1 MIEMFLIGGLMD
13 LLLAFIVFIGV
24 MIAAI
29 ITGFS
34 MTYALLVGLVAF
46 LAVGMRRGFKLN
58 DMLKMGWGG
67 AKESL
72 LVIEVMAVI
81 GFITA
86 IWRLSGTITIFV
98 YYGIKVIT
106 PSLFLVIAYLLACLL
121 SYALGTSFGVAG
133 TVGVIFMALARSG
146 GVDPILTA
154 GVLMSGVYFGDRCSP
169 VSSSANLVAGIT
181 GTQIFDNVK
190 VMMKTALTPFVITLM
205 LYIGLSIANPITTV
219 DQDLLNTFE
228 SEFNLSLWAFV
239 PAILMLLLPLFKVNV
254 LKAMGLSI
262 LSGVLVSYF
271 VQGVPLL
278 QIFRICIFG
287 YKATG
292 EGLAT
297 ILNGGGLM
305 SMMEI
310 VIILIISS
318 SYSGI
323 FNGTKML
330 ESIQEKLSQG
340 CSKVGRFSMML
351 LMSIGTAAIFCNQ
364 TIATLMCSDLLKK
377 PYIDGGGSKEELAI
391 DIENSV
397 ILIACFIPWSIGCSV
412 PLSFFGI
419 GPEALPYA
427 CFMYLVPLYYWFR
440 KKKWFTDK

>member
-1 MIEMFLIGGLMD
+1 
-13 LLLAFIVFIGV
+13 
-24 MIAAI
+24 
-29 ITGFS
+29 
-34 MTYALLVGLVAF
+34 
-46 LAVGMRRGFKLN
+46 
-58 DMLKMGWGG
+58 
-67 AKESL
+67 
-72 LVIEVMAVI
+72 
-81 GFITA
+81 
-86 IWRLSGTITIFV
+86 
-98 YYGIKVIT
+98 
-106 PSLFLVIAYLLACLL
+106 
-121 SYALGTSFGVAG
+121 
-133 TVGVIFMALARSG
+133 
-146 GVDPILTA
+146 
-154 GVLMSGVYFGDRCSP
+154 MSGVNFGDRCSP
-169 VSSSANLVAGIT
+169 VSSSATLVAGVT
-181 GTQIFDNVK
+181 GTHIFDNVK
-190 VMMKTALTPFVITLM
+190 IMLKTAFVPFILAIGIYT
-205 LYIGLSIANPITTV
+205 GLSFANPITQV
-219 DQDLLNTFE
+219 DQNLLHTFE

-239 PAILMLLLPLFKVNV
+239 PAVLMLLLPLFKVSV

-278 QIFRICIFG
+278 DILKICIVG
-287 YKATG
+287 YEATG

-351 LMSIGTAAIFCNQ
+351 LMSFGSAAIFCNQ

-377 PYIDGGGSKEELAI
+377 PYLDGGGTKEELAI
-391 DIENSV
+391 DMENSV

-412 PLSFFGI
+412 PLAFFGS

-440 KKKWFTDK
+440 KKKWFADK